1 MKIEQKITIT
11 SNEVFR
17 ILGSAGKAVRLL
29 DWIIANMNP
38 NDYVY
43 SSHITERQYVAKKL
57 GVDPTTIN
65 GMLTTLVKYNI
76 IYRYGRG
83 RYRVNKEYINIEYPN
98 FKRERVNIPLAVT
111 DAGKSDKRKKMNKI
125 PNQQINYGAITEE
138 LMRTPEQI
146 DNDLDNYTP

>member
-57 GVDPTTIN
+57 DVDPTTIN

-98 FKRERVNIPLAVT
+98 FKREKVHIPLAVT
-111 DAGKSDKRKKMNKI
+111 DAGKNDKSLSRVNTPGETI
-125 PNQQINYGAITEE
+125 LSAIIF
-138 LMRTPEQI
+138 LLV
-146 DNDLDNYTP
+146 NFCYANL